1 MTGWLRVFY
10 AIRRLQKLG
19 TWMDL
24 NQSLTAAGQG
34 DRDAFRA
41 FYDGAA
47 PKVLAVLNRLF
58 DDRFVAESLLTESMK
73 LAWREKAEFDSSRV
87 SALDWVIALA
97 RQIAF
102 DHLRLT
108 GRYRRRIG
116 DDGGGSSYANT
127 DGTTDG
133 ALSALSDEQ
142 LACLEL
148 AYLDGFTRR
157 EIAIRVGYSLPEVK
171 SWLQSGSRLL
181 VEGTKA

>member
-1 MTGWLRVFY
+1 
-10 AIRRLQKLG
+10 
-19 TWMDL
+19 MDL

-34 DRDAFRA
+34 DSDAFKA

-47 PKVLAVLNRLF
+47 PKVLAVLIRLF
-58 DDRFVAESLLTESMK
+58 DDRFVAESVLTESMK
-73 LAWREKAEFDSSRV
+73 MAWREKAKFDSSRV
-87 SALDWVIALA
+87 GALDWIVALA

-116 DDGGGSSYANT
+116 DDGGGSSSANT
-127 DGTTDG
+127 GDSAEG
-133 ALSALSDEQ
+133 ALSTLSDEQ

-181 VEGTKA
+181 IEGVKA